1 MRLQLAPLALLFVC
15 HLAWS
20 EPVPGPS
27 AQPTVAEQYLFASAN
42 AERTQRGLRP
52 LHWDDAL
59 YRAADG
65 HAREMAERASISH
78 QYPGE
83 AELAARGQQAGAHFS
98 LILENVAEAP
108 SAPGIQTAWMNSPGH
123 RANLLDPGVNSIGI
137 RVIGRGGE
145 LYAVEDFDNS
155 LASLSLGDQES
166 AVAGVLRSIS
176 SIEILPASEDTRHT
190 CAMQTGY
197 TGDRQPGFITRYT
210 AADLT
215 KLPDALKQQVA
226 SGQYRQ
232 AAVGACAAA
241 TQNFSAYSII
251 VMLYR

>member
-1 MRLQLAPLALLFVC
+1 
-15 HLAWS
+15 
-20 EPVPGPS
+20 
-27 AQPTVAEQYLFASAN
+27 VAEQYLFASAN
-42 AERTQRGLRP
+42 AERTQRRLQP

-65 HAREMAERASISH
+65 HAREMAARASISH

-98 LILENVAEAP
+98 LILENVAQAP
-108 SAPGIQTAWMNSPGH
+108 TAVRIQDAWMNSPGH
-123 RANLLDPGVNSIGI
+123 RANLLDPKVNSIGI
-137 RVIGRGGE
+137 RVIDRGGE

-155 LASLSLGDQES
+155 LVSLSLGDQAS
-166 AVAGVLRSIS
+166 AVEGVLQSTS
-176 SIEILPASEDTRHT
+176 SSLEILPASEDARHT
-190 CAMQTGY
+190 CTMQTGY
-197 TGDRQPGFITRYT
+197 AGDRQPGFIMRYT

-215 KLPDALKQQVA
+215 KLPDELKQQVA
-226 SGQYRQ
+226 SGQYHQ

-241 TQNFSAYSII
+241 TQNFSAYSIV